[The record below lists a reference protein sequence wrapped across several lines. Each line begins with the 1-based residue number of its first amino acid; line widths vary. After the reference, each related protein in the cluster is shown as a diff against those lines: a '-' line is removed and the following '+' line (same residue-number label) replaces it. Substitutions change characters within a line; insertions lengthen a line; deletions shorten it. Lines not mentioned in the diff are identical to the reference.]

1 MAQYVLDNAARET
14 EGRFAAL
21 ASTYDP
27 VTFDALSHT
36 GVRDG
41 WRCLE
46 VGGGGGSV
54 ADWLSREVGHDGSV
68 VVTDID
74 PQWMVE
80 VERRSN
86 VHVLRHDVVDDPL
99 PEGEFDLVHAR
110 LLLLH
115 LPARERVLRRLAGC
129 LRPGGWLVIEDFDCD
144 WCPVLSAPD
153 PASAELFALVHR
165 TMLGLLRQ
173 GGADLR
179 WGRRIHGVMAACG
192 LRVVS
197 TTTYARAWPGGSA
210 GIDLHR
216 VNAHQLARR
225 LLVAGI
231 RQDQLDAFDAL
242 LADPAFVVNSS
253 PMITTVGRR

>member
-1 MAQYVLDNAARET
+1 MTQYVLDNAARET

-54 ADWLSREVGHDGSV
+54 ADWLSREVGQDGSV

-74 PQWMVE
+74 PQWMVGA
-80 VERRSN
+80 ERRPN
-86 VHVLRHDVVDDPL
+86 VTVLRHDIVDDPL

-115 LPARERVLRRLAGC
+115 LPER
-129 LRPGGWLVIEDFDCD
+129 
-144 WCPVLSAPD
+144 
-153 PASAELFALVHR
+153 
-165 TMLGLLRQ
+165 
-173 GGADLR
+173 
-179 WGRRIHGVMAACG
+179 
-192 LRVVS
+192 
-197 TTTYARAWPGGSA
+197 
-210 GIDLHR
+210 
-216 VNAHQLARR
+216 
-225 LLVAGI
+225 
-231 RQDQLDAFDAL
+231 
-242 LADPAFVVNSS
+242 
-253 PMITTVGRR
+253 